1 MRSIPQRSS
10 RPGRCGNALAVVNAG
25 QIIVAADVTNQTH
38 DVQQAVPML
47 DQTLEDLEAVG
58 VAEQPQEFV
67 ADASD

>member
-1 MRSIPQRSS
+1 
-10 RPGRCGNALAVVNAG
+10 VVNAG